1 MPAIFGFWDDLNP
14 VNNNCN
20 SECLG
25 NIYYHSNSDRLIVW
39 FDNVAHWVTGSGEFS
54 GTSYDFQIIIYPDGS
69 IDINHNSITG
79 DYSATVGI
87 QNQSGSVGIQVDQYD
102 GNYFN
107 NNISYKFK
115 KPFTSNWLSLE
126 TVGNGNLMG
135 ELLNGD
141 TVLFEAH
148 VNSAGM
154 PLGNYDANIIISSN
168 AGHINIPIVLEVS
181 NTAGALGDLNNDSI
195 LNVLDIVSLVSIIV
209 NQSDYV
215 YNGDLN
221 QDSVI
226 DVLDIVLLVSQVL
239 GT

>member
-1 MPAIFGFWDDLNP
+1 
-14 VNNNCN
+14 
-20 SECLG
+20 
-25 NIYYHSNSDRLIVW
+25 
-39 FDNVAHWVTGSGEFS
+39 
-54 GTSYDFQIIIYPDGS
+54 
-69 IDINHNSITG
+69 
-79 DYSATVGI
+79 
-87 QNQSGSVGIQVDQYD
+87 
-102 GNYFN
+102 
-107 NNISYKFK
+107 
-115 KPFTSNWLSLE
+115 
-126 TVGNGNLMG
+126 MG

-154 PLGNYDANIIISSN
+154 PLGNYDANIIILSN
-168 AGHINIPIVLEVS
+168 AGDINIPVVLEVS

-239 GT
+239 GN